1 MLGIGLA
8 CEPKQAATALEAA
21 IAELR
26 KLAEE
31 PVGDAELTKAVEYT
45 KGRLLLGLESTSAL
59 CEYAGQQLLLQGQ
72 ILEPEELV
80 ARIESVDAAQVRA
93 LAGAAARLGSARRGR
108 RTVPQRDEASRR
120 RSRDA
125 RVSDLRAVSLERT
138 LVLVKPDGVQRRL
151 VGEVI
156 GRFERRGLHLVA
168 LKLMRIDRALAERH
182 YARARGKPFFDG
194 LVVFITSAPVV
205 AMVWE
210 GADAVAQVRA
220 MMGATNPTAAAP
232 GSIRGDLA
240 VNIGNNV
247 VHGSDSPGRGA
258 EEVALFF
265 TPDELIEWS
274 AVDTDVGQR
283 LSAGLRAVVV
293 GAVRAAAPRRMRRR
307 RQRHASNA
315 AMPSAGNRKLG
326 RRRRLERRSR
336 TEATEVVERPDAQD
350 RLGENVLA
358 RDQPEHA
365 RVAREVAVVAH
376 DEILVRRDGDRLR
389 RRGGLAVDHAAVLER
404 RPRLAAGTAR

>member
-1 MLGIGLA
+1 M
-8 CEPKQAATALEAA
+8 
-21 IAELR
+21 
-26 KLAEE
+26 
-31 PVGDAELTKAVEYT
+31 
-45 KGRLLLGLESTSAL
+45 
-59 CEYAGQQLLLQGQ
+59 
-72 ILEPEELV
+72 
-80 ARIESVDAAQVRA
+80 
-93 LAGAAARLGSARRGR
+93 
-108 RTVPQRDEASRR
+108 
-120 RSRDA
+120 
-125 RVSDLRAVSLERT
+125 SDLRAVSLERT

-156 GRFERRGLHLVA
+156 TRFERRGLHLVA

-182 YARARGKPFFDG
+182 YAEHTGKPFFDG

-274 AVDTDVGQR
+274 AVDSDWVSG
-283 LSAGLRAVVV
+283 
-293 GAVRAAAPRRMRRR
+293 
-307 RQRHASNA
+307 
-315 AMPSAGNRKLG
+315 
-326 RRRRLERRSR
+326 
-336 TEATEVVERPDAQD
+336 
-350 RLGENVLA
+350 
-358 RDQPEHA
+358 
-365 RVAREVAVVAH
+365 
-376 DEILVRRDGDRLR
+376 
-389 RRGGLAVDHAAVLER
+389 
-404 RPRLAAGTAR
+404 